1 MREKRT
7 GLPTNNGTRR
17 QLRTVLRPSGK
28 LNRRRAAVA
37 TRSSSMTTPE
47 AAEEQRTHPQYLT
60 AVKNFEA
67 GVRFFQKQNY
77 EKAKEVFEKL
87 AAGSPHEVANRA
99 ETYLHLC
106 EQKLGRTELAPKTA
120 ADYYNL
126 GVAQLNARHLE
137 SAIEYLKRADRLGPD
152 QDHVRYALA
161 AALTLRGNAEAAL
174 GHLKAAIELRPAN
187 RFLAR
192 KDEDFQLLADDPR
205 FRRLLHPGVS

>member
-1 MREKRT
+1 M
-7 GLPTNNGTRR
+7 
-17 QLRTVLRPSGK
+17 
-28 LNRRRAAVA
+28 
-37 TRSSSMTTPE
+37 MTQGS
-47 AAEEQRTHPQYLT
+47 AEEQRTHLQYLT

-77 EKAKEVFEKL
+77 EKAKQVFEKL
-87 AAGSPHEVANRA
+87 AGGSPHKVASRA
-99 ETYLHLC
+99 KTYLHLC
-106 EQKLGRTELAPKTA
+106 EQKLSRTELAPKTA

-126 GVAQLNARHLE
+126 GVAQLNARNFE
-137 SAIEYLKRADRLGPD
+137 TAIEYLNRADRLGPN

-161 AALTLRGNAEAAL
+161 AALTLLGNVEAAL
-174 GHLKAAIELRPAN
+174 EHLKAAIELRPAN